1 MDFIFAT
8 KLSENLQSSVI
19 DELLVKSLVTMP
31 NNLSIDKFQELCE
44 ITSRAT
50 TKELLTYLIGL
61 GIGHLSKD
69 SVSFSE
75 KDKLD
80 TILLVMKQ
88 GCDPEHLSKKLRWI
102 DFELFTSLL
111 IKSAGYTFERNVVF
125 NKPRIQI
132 DVIGFYHK
140 IALLID
146 CKHWMKIYDFNVS
159 RFSLYQIRRAR
170 IFLDKRKEI
179 EAVIPI
185 IVTLHECQCN
195 FFDKIPIVP
204 ISRFMQFLLN
214 FPFYL
219 DKLELIQRQ

>member
-1 MDFIFAT
+1 MQVSI
-8 KLSENLQSSVI
+8 N
-19 DELLVKSLVTMP
+19 DELLIRSLVAMP

-44 ITSRAT
+44 ITSRTT

-80 TILLVMKQ
+80 TILFVMKQ
-88 GCDPEHLSKKLRWI
+88 GSDPEHLSKKLRWN
-102 DFELFTSLL
+102 DFELFTSII

-170 IFLDKRKEI
+170 IFLDKRKDI
-179 EAVIPI
+179 EAAIPI

-204 ISRFMQFLLN
+204 ISKFMQFLQN

-219 DKLELIQRQ
+219 DKLQLIQSQ

>member
-1 MDFIFAT
+1 MQVSI
-8 KLSENLQSSVI
+8 N
-19 DELLVKSLVTMP
+19 DELLIKSLVAMP

-44 ITSRAT
+44 ITSRTT

-75 KDKLD
+75 RDKLD
-80 TILLVMKQ
+80 TIILVMKQ
-88 GCDPEHLSKKLRWI
+88 GSDPEHLSKKLRWI

-125 NKPRIQI
+125 SKPRIQI

-159 RFSLYQIRRAR
+159 RFSLNQIRRAR
-170 IFLDKRKEI
+170 IVLEKRKDI
-179 EAVIPI
+179 EAVIPV
-185 IVTLHECQCN
+185 IVTLHECQFN
-195 FFDKIPIVP
+195 FFDKLPIVP
-204 ISRFMQFLLN
+204 ISRFKQFLQN
-214 FPFYL
+214 FSFYL
-219 DKLELIQRQ
+219 DKLQLIQRQ

>member
-44 ITSRAT
+44 ITSRTT
-50 TKELLTYLIGL
+50 TKELLNYLIKL
-61 GIGHLSKD
+61 GIGHLSKY

-170 IFLDKRKEI
+170 IFLDKRQEI

-185 IVTLHECQCN
+185 IVTLHESQCS

>member
-1 MDFIFAT
+1 M
-8 KLSENLQSSVI
+8 
-19 DELLVKSLVTMP
+19 
-31 NNLSIDKFQELCE
+31 
-44 ITSRAT
+44 SRTT

-80 TILLVMKQ
+80 TLLLVMKQ
-88 GCDPEHLSKKLRWI
+88 GSDPEHLSKKLRWN
-102 DFELFTSLL
+102 DFELFTSII

-159 RFSLYQIRRAR
+159 RFSLNQIKRAR
-170 IFLDKRKEI
+170 IFLDKRKDI

-204 ISRFMQFLLN
+204 ISKFMQFLQN

>member
-1 MDFIFAT
+1 MQVSI
-8 KLSENLQSSVI
+8 N

-44 ITSRAT
+44 ITSRTT
-50 TKELLTYLIGL
+50 TKELLTYLIGS

-88 GCDPEHLSKKLRWI
+88 GSDPEHLSKKLRWN
-102 DFELFTSLL
+102 DFELFTSII
-111 IKSAGYTFERNVVF
+111 IKSAGFTLERNIVF

-132 DVIGFYHK
+132 DVVGFSHK

-159 RFSLYQIRRAR
+159 RFSLNQIRRAR
-170 IFLDKRKEI
+170 IFLDKRKDI

-204 ISRFMQFLLN
+204 ISKFMQFLQN

-219 DKLELIQRQ
+219 DKLQLIQHQ

>member
-1 MDFIFAT
+1 MQVSI
-8 KLSENLQSSVI
+8 N

-31 NNLSIDKFQELCE
+31 NNLTIDKFQELCE
-44 ITSRAT
+44 ITSRTT
-50 TKELLTYLIGL
+50 TKELLTYLIGS

-75 KDKLD
+75 KDKLN
-80 TILLVMKQ
+80 TLLLVMRQ
-88 GCDPEHLSKKLRWI
+88 GCDPEHLSKKLRWS
-102 DFELFTSLL
+102 DFELFTSIL
-111 IKSAGYTFERNVVF
+111 IKSAGFTLERNIVF

-159 RFSLYQIRRAR
+159 RFSLNQIRRAR
-170 IFLDKRKEI
+170 IFLDKRKDI

-185 IVTLHECQCN
+185 IVTLHESKCS

-204 ISRFMQFLLN
+204 ISKFMQFLLN

-219 DKLELIQRQ
+219 DKLQLIQRQ

>member
-1 MDFIFAT
+1 MQI
-8 KLSENLQSSVI
+8 SIN
-19 DELLVKSLVTMP
+19 DELLVRSLGTMP

-44 ITSRAT
+44 ITSRIT
-50 TKELLTYLIGL
+50 TKQLLNYLIKL

-69 SVSFSE
+69 SISFSE

-88 GCDPEHLSKKLRWI
+88 GCDLEHVSKKLRWN

-111 IKSAGYTFERNVVF
+111 LKSVGYTYERNVVF
-125 NKPRIQI
+125 TNPRIQM

-146 CKHWMKIYDFNVS
+146 CKHWMEIYDFNVS
-159 RFSLYQIRRAR
+159 RFSLNQIRRAR
-170 IFLDKRKEI
+170 IFLDKRKDVES
-179 EAVIPI
+179 VIPI
-185 IVTLHECQCN
+185 IVTLHEYKLN

-204 ISRFMQFLLN
+204 ISRFKHFLQN

-219 DKLELIQRQ
+219 DNLHLIQRQ

>member
-1 MDFIFAT
+1 MQVSI
-8 KLSENLQSSVI
+8 N
-19 DELLVKSLVTMP
+19 DELLIRSLVAMP

-44 ITSRAT
+44 IMSRTT
-50 TKELLTYLIGL
+50 TKELLNYLTKL

-69 SVSFSE
+69 SISFSE

-146 CKHWMKIYDFNVS
+146 CKHWMKIHDFNVS
-159 RFSLYQIRRAR
+159 RFSLNQIRRAR
-170 IFLDKRKEI
+170 IFLDKRQEI

-204 ISRFMQFLLN
+204 ISKFMQFLQY

-219 DKLELIQRQ
+219 DKLQLIQSQ

>member
-1 MDFIFAT
+1 MQVSI
-8 KLSENLQSSVI
+8 N

-44 ITSRAT
+44 ITSRST

-75 KDKLD
+75 KDKLN
-80 TILLVMKQ
+80 TLLLVMKQ
-88 GCDPEHLSKKLRWI
+88 GCDPEHLSKKLRWN

-111 IKSAGYTFERNVVF
+111 IKSAGFTFERNVVF

-146 CKHWMKIYDFNVS
+146 CKHWMKIDDFNVL
-159 RFSLYQIRRAR
+159 RFSLNQAKRAH
-170 IFLDKRKEI
+170 IFLDKRRDVD
-179 EAVIPI
+179 AAIPI
-185 IVTLHECQCN
+185 IVTFHESKYN
-195 FFDKIPIVP
+195 YSNKIPIVP
-204 ISRFMQFLLN
+204 ISRFKQFLQN

-219 DKLELIQRQ
+219 EKLDFIQRQ

>member
-1 MDFIFAT
+1 MQVSI
-8 KLSENLQSSVI
+8 N
-19 DELLVKSLVTMP
+19 DELLIKSLVAMP
-31 NNLSIDKFQELCE
+31 NNLSIDKFQELCD
-44 ITSRAT
+44 ITSRTT

-61 GIGHLSKD
+61 GIGQLSKD

-80 TILLVMKQ
+80 TIILVMKQ
-88 GCDPEHLSKKLRWI
+88 GSDPEHLSKKLRWI

-111 IKSAGYTFERNVVF
+111 IKSVGYTFERNVVF
-125 NKPRIQI
+125 SKPRIQI
-132 DVIGFYHK
+132 DIIGFYHK

-159 RFSLYQIRRAR
+159 RFSLNQIRRAR
-170 IFLDKRKEI
+170 IFLEKRKDI

-185 IVTLHECQCN
+185 IVTLHECQCS
-195 FFDKIPIVP
+195 FFDKLPIVP
-204 ISRFMQFLLN
+204 ISRFKQFLQN

-219 DKLELIQRQ
+219 DKLQLIQRQ

>member
-185 IVTLHECQCN
+185 IVTLHESQCS

>member
-1 MDFIFAT
+1 MQVSI
-8 KLSENLQSSVI
+8 N
-19 DELLVKSLVTMP
+19 DELLIKSLVAMP

-44 ITSRAT
+44 ITSRST

-75 KDKLD
+75 KDKLN
-80 TILLVMKQ
+80 TLLLVMNQ
-88 GCDPEHLSKKLRWI
+88 GCDPEHLSKKLRWN

-111 IKSAGYTFERNVVF
+111 IKSAGFTFERNVVF
-125 NKPRIQI
+125 NKPRIHI
-132 DVIGFYHK
+132 DVIGFYQK

-159 RFSLYQIRRAR
+159 RFSLYQIRRAG
-170 IFLDKRKEI
+170 IFLEKRKEI

-185 IVTLHECQCN
+185 IVTLHECQCS

-204 ISRFMQFLLN
+204 ISRFKQFLQN

-219 DKLELIQRQ
+219 DKLQLIQRQ

>member
-1 MDFIFAT
+1 MQVSI
-8 KLSENLQSSVI
+8 N
-19 DELLVKSLVTMP
+19 DELLIKSLVAMP

-44 ITSRAT
+44 FTSRTT

-80 TILLVMKQ
+80 TIILVMKQ
-88 GCDPEHLSKKLRWI
+88 GSDPEHLSKKLRWI

-159 RFSLYQIRRAR
+159 RFSLNQIRRAR
-170 IFLDKRKEI
+170 IFLDKRKDI

-185 IVTLHECQCN
+185 IVTFHECQFN

-204 ISRFMQFLLN
+204 ISKFMQFLQN

-219 DKLELIQRQ
+219 DKLQLIERQ

>member
-44 ITSRAT
+44 ITSRTT
-50 TKELLTYLIGL
+50 TKELLNYLIKL

-69 SVSFSE
+69 SVCFSE

-88 GCDPEHLSKKLRWI
+88 GCDPELLSKKLRWI

-185 IVTLHECQCN
+185 IVTLHESQCS

>member
-1 MDFIFAT
+1 
-8 KLSENLQSSVI
+8 LSEKLQISI
-19 DELLVKSLVTMP
+19 NDELLVKSLVTMP

-44 ITSRAT
+44 ITSRTT

-69 SVSFSE
+69 SVFFSE

-80 TILLVMKQ
+80 TILLIMKQ
-88 GCDPEHLSKKLRWI
+88 GCDPEHLSKKLRWN
-102 DFELFTSLL
+102 DFELFTCIL

-146 CKHWMKIYDFNVS
+146 CKHWMKINDFSVS
-159 RFSLYQIRRAR
+159 SFSLNQITRAR
-170 IFLDKRKEI
+170 IFLDKRKDI

-204 ISRFMQFLLN
+204 ISRFIQFLQN

-219 DKLELIQRQ
+219 DKLQLIQRQ